1 MAGCFDKP
9 TEVFERPFCIHRVSK
24 NWEGRAERRDA
35 RVQPCAEHD
44 CRPLKT
50 VTDLRLAT
58 VPALCDT
65 PPAHALETLHAPAFF
80 SAFEFIPANR
90 ARGVHAADFTWN
102 GHGLSVV
109 GQMVGT
115 INANTA
121 RRPVDA
127 VKPGC
132 FVAGLVEGQLCGEV
146 VEDASGQLDRAKL
159 VGNYRFRVTLDPETG
174 IVSTRGVGT
183 FEGVLLQW
191 CKE

>member
-1 MAGCFDKP
+1 MAGCFEKP

-24 NWEGRAERRDA
+24 NWEGWAERRDA

-102 GHGLSVV
+102 GPGLSVV

-121 RRPVDA
+121 RLPVDA

-132 FVAGLVEGQLCGEV
+132 FVAGLVEGHLCGEV

>member
-1 MAGCFDKP
+1 MAGCFEKP

-102 GHGLSVV
+102 GPGLSV
-109 GQMVGT
+109 
-115 INANTA
+115 
-121 RRPVDA
+121 R
-127 VKPGC
+127 
-132 FVAGLVEGQLCGEV
+132 
-146 VEDASGQLDRAKL
+146 
-159 VGNYRFRVTLDPETG
+159 
-174 IVSTRGVGT
+174 
-183 FEGVLLQW
+183 
-191 CKE
+191 